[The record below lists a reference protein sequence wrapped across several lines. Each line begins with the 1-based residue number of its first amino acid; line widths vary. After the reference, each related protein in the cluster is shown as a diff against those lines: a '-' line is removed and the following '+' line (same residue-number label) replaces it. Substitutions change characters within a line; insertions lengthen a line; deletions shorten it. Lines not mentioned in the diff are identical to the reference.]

1 MVFDSSGHL
10 DLKGQP
16 LKEEEFLDFA
26 LQLLGDP
33 MPVQKKTKTKPKAA
47 LKAEAAQA
55 GVSQKVYADALQH
68 LEDEME
74 AISSGIKYLLYNTK
88 LKEDALYLLIQNACP
103 NIGGKKPTLQTVKAV
118 VQAME
123 NLEDFYL
130 KKLDD
135 SV

>member
-16 LKEEEFLDFA
+16 FKEEEFLDFA

-33 MPVQKKTKTKPKAA
+33 MPVQKKPKAA

-74 AISSGIKYLLYNTK
+74 AISSGIKYLLYSTK